1 MAQQSDKV
9 TKVRI
14 PAEKVMLFSV
24 QLADW
29 LRNPNTVLATGC
41 WEVFYRQDKA
51 EGARIRKAGPNSG
64 AQCMQ
69 NFAFSIPKHK
79 CTIRE

>member
-1 MAQQSDKV
+1 MAQPSDKV

-14 PAEKVMLFSV
+14 TAEKVIFFSV
-24 QLADW
+24 ELPDC

-41 WEVFYRQDKA
+41 WKVFYRQDKA
-51 EGARIRKAGPNSG
+51 DGARIRKAGPNSE

-69 NFAFSIPKHK
+69 NFAFTSPKHN
-79 CTIRE
+79 CTMRG